1 MATASVSG
9 KPWRRAPGAVFGRR
23 KLVEWTLLLA
33 AALALVAVAARYGW
47 AERADLAIYDLAISA
62 QHHAARDDI
71 VIVAID
77 DASITAIGRW
87 PWRRTVLAELV
98 SRIAAGQPRVIG
110 LDVILTERD
119 TRYPKDDAVL
129 ARSLAAAGNVVLPA
143 LAEPSGGGMVVRYPL
158 AGLGAGVGHINLT
171 VDTDGVARQ
180 VYLQEGPE
188 PALQAGLPHLA
199 AVMASWGGAP
209 RPVAAYR
216 HEAASVVDTF
226 GWERRYRLR
235 IPFAGPP
242 GTFARISARDVLDG
256 RADPAMFRGK
266 AVLLGAMATGIGD
279 VLPTPVARDGHGMS
293 GVEILANTLQTL
305 QENHAI
311 VAVPPAWELAC
322 TVLAVL
328 AAALAALLLTP
339 RGALLATGL
348 VVAALLA
355 GPPLL
360 LGGARLWF
368 APAAALLG
376 CLMFYPLWSWRCQE
390 AALRFLADELARHER
405 EPGLPPAPAASGA
418 TLDSRMRAVYRMSS
432 RLHDLRRF
440 LSDSLESLPEAT
452 GICNLEGGVLLAN
465 RRCVALVPGVLGANA
480 VSGSDGPQDRAPNRA
495 PIGADIRAVIAVLF
509 AAPEPALAYWQALHA
524 RSASAAGHDDGIE
537 LAARDERRYLMH
549 GAPLH
554 DEQGTVAG
562 LIVSF
567 IDITAIRLA
576 ERQREQMLRFL
587 SHDMRSPQAS
597 ILALIALHRDAAGDE
612 RTAGLLARIDTHARR
627 TMSLADDFICAARA
641 ETQPLALRDVDLA
654 GLVLDATDELWALAS
669 ARGVRLNVDLPDDPA
684 VIPAEPALLV
694 RAIGNLVSNAVKF
707 SPHAAAVTVALRAEP
722 GGYAVSVTDQGPG
735 IPHAQ
740 QQRLFEPFARL
751 HEHDPEAPAGSGL
764 GLVMAKTVVERHG
777 GSIRVVSDAG
787 AGAAFTLH
795 LPAPRA

>member
-1 MATASVSG
+1 MAPASASG
-9 KPWRRAPGAVFGRR
+9 KPWRRAPEAAFGRR
-23 KLVEWTLLLA
+23 TLAEWALLLA
-33 AALALVAVAARYGW
+33 AVLALVAVVARYGW
-47 AERADLAIYDLAISA
+47 AERADLAIYDLSIGA

-98 SRIAAGQPRVIG
+98 DRIAAGRPRVIG
-110 LDVILTERD
+110 VDVILTERD
-119 TRYPKDDAVL
+119 TRYPQDDAVL
-129 ARSLAAAGNVVLPA
+129 ARSLAAAGNVVLPV
-143 LAEPSGGGMVVRYPL
+143 LAEPSASGMVVRYPL
-158 AGLGAGVGHINLT
+158 AGLDAGVGHINLT

-180 VYLQEGPE
+180 VYLLEGPQ
-188 PALQAGLPHLA
+188 PAQQAGLPHVA

-209 RPVAAYR
+209 RPVAGYR
-216 HEAASVVDTF
+216 HEAAGVVDAF

-242 GTFARISARDVLDG
+242 GTFARVSARDVLEG

-266 AVLLGAMATGIGD
+266 AVLFGAIATGMGD
-279 VLPTPVARDGHGMS
+279 VLPTPVARDGRGMS

-305 QENHAI
+305 LENDAI
-311 VAVPPAWELAC
+311 VAVPPPCELAG

-328 AAALAALLLTP
+328 AAALAALVLTP

-348 VVAALLA
+348 VIAVLLA

-360 LGGARLWF
+360 LAGARLWF

-376 CLMFYPLWSWRCQE
+376 CLMFYPLWSWRRQE

-405 EPGLPPAPAASGA
+405 EPGLPPVPAAIGA
-418 TLDSRMRAVYRMSS
+418 TLESRMRAVYRMSS

-440 LSDSLESLPEAT
+440 LADGLESLPEAMV
-452 GICNLEGGVLLAN
+452 ICNLEGGVLLAN
-465 RRCVALVPGVLGANA
+465 RRCVALVPGVLGATA
-480 VSGSDGPQDRAPNRA
+480 GSDAPNT
-495 PIGADIRAVIAVLF
+495 PVDIGSAARADIRAVIAVLF
-509 AAPEPALAYWQALHA
+509 AAPEPALEYWQALHA
-524 RSASAAGHDDGIE
+524 RSADAAGPDDGIE

-554 DEQGTVAG
+554 GEQGAVAG

-597 ILALIALHRDAAGDE
+597 ILALIDLHRGAAKGPSAD
-612 RTAGLLARIDTHARR
+612 LLARIGTHARR
-627 TMSLADDFICAARA
+627 TMSLADDFIRVARA
-641 ETQPLALRDVDLA
+641 ETQPLSLRDVDLA
-654 GLVLDATDELWALAS
+654 GLVLDATDELWALAN
-669 ARGVRLNVDLPDDPA
+669 ARGVPLNVDLPDDPA
-684 VIPAEPALLV
+684 VIRAEPALLV

-707 SPHAAAVTVALRAEP
+707 SPRGGAVTVALQAEP
-722 GGYAVSVTDQGPG
+722 GGYAVSVTDRGPG
-735 IPHAQ
+735 IPLAQ

-751 HEHDPEAPAGSGL
+751 HEHDPDAPAGSGL
-764 GLVMAKTVVERHG
+764 GLLLAKTVVERHG
-777 GSIRVVSDAG
+777 GSICVVSDAG
-787 AGAAFTLH
+787 AGATFTLH
-795 LPAPRA
+795 LPAPRG